1 MHRTTAMM
9 SSGTRNC
16 RGSDLLDSP
25 RSLAIGNQPQ
35 VVQGPPRAIQPTV
48 RFPSM
53 TLIEAAGGK
62 PQFWAGLIVAAAFG
76 ALAWLLSLVAV
87 PALIH
92 AFGG

>member
-1 MHRTTAMM
+1 
-9 SSGTRNC
+9 
-16 RGSDLLDSP
+16 
-25 RSLAIGNQPQ
+25 
-35 VVQGPPRAIQPTV
+35 
-48 RFPSM
+48 M